1 MNKIMNMM
9 RELAARRIQATVRR
23 RQATARAHTRARA
36 PRNNVAAA
44 AFSPRR
50 VGHVVRTFAPSV
62 SAGFFFATAIAWMD
76 VIRWTISQLVNV
88 SKNGGS
94 YYLMSAIFTTLLS
107 VIVLM
112 ILARLQ
118 GVSYYMQEKKT
129 M

>member
-1 MNKIMNMM
+1 MSGIVST
-9 RELAARRIQATVRR
+9 AA
-23 RQATARAHTRARA
+23 
-36 PRNNVAAA
+36 
-44 AFSPRR
+44 
-50 VGHVVRTFAPSV
+50 GTFAPSV

-118 GVSYYMQEKKT
+118 SVSRMYGT
-129 M
+129 MTSEYKGM

>member
-1 MNKIMNMM
+1 MSGIVST
-9 RELAARRIQATVRR
+9 AA
-23 RQATARAHTRARA
+23 
-36 PRNNVAAA
+36 
-44 AFSPRR
+44 
-50 VGHVVRTFAPSV
+50 GTFAPSV
-62 SAGFFFATAIAWMD
+62 SAGFFFATIAWMD

-118 GVSYYMQEKKT
+118 GVSTYRSKK
-129 M
+129 

>member
-1 MNKIMNMM
+1 MSGI
-9 RELAARRIQATVRR
+9 V
-23 RQATARAHTRARA
+23 ATAA
-36 PRNNVAAA
+36 
-44 AFSPRR
+44 
-50 VGHVVRTFAPSV
+50 GTFAPSV

-88 SKNGGS
+88 AKNGGS

-112 ILARLQ
+112 ILNRLQ
-118 GVSYYMQEKKT
+118 GVSYYESEKK

>member
-1 MNKIMNMM
+1 MSGIVST
-9 RELAARRIQATVRR
+9 AA
-23 RQATARAHTRARA
+23 
-36 PRNNVAAA
+36 
-44 AFSPRR
+44 
-50 VGHVVRTFAPSV
+50 GTFAPSV

-76 VIRWTISQLVNV
+76 VIRYMISKLVVV

-118 GVSYYMQEKKT
+118 GVSRYEKT

>member
-1 MNKIMNMM
+1 MSGIVSS
-9 RELAARRIQATVRR
+9 AA
-23 RQATARAHTRARA
+23 
-36 PRNNVAAA
+36 
-44 AFSPRR
+44 
-50 VGHVVRTFAPSV
+50 GTFAPSV

-118 GVSYYMQEKKT
+118 NVSRMAGTTSEYKGM
-129 M
+129 

>member
-1 MNKIMNMM
+1 MSGIVST
-9 RELAARRIQATVRR
+9 AA
-23 RQATARAHTRARA
+23 
-36 PRNNVAAA
+36 
-44 AFSPRR
+44 
-50 VGHVVRTFAPSV
+50 GTFAPSV
-62 SAGFFFATAIAWMD
+62 TAGFFFATAIAWMD

-112 ILARLQ
+112 ILARIQ
-118 GVSYYMQEKKT
+118 GVSKYEKT

>member
-1 MNKIMNMM
+1 MSGI
-9 RELAARRIQATVRR
+9 VS
-23 RQATARAHTRARA
+23 
-36 PRNNVAAA
+36 AAA
-44 AFSPRR
+44 
-50 VGHVVRTFAPSV
+50 GTFAPSV

-76 VIRWTISQLVNV
+76 VIRYVIARLVNV

-112 ILARLQ
+112 ILQRLQ
-118 GVSYYMQEKKT
+118 AVSYYNNKDNM

>member
-1 MNKIMNMM
+1 MSGIVST
-9 RELAARRIQATVRR
+9 AA
-23 RQATARAHTRARA
+23 
-36 PRNNVAAA
+36 
-44 AFSPRR
+44 
-50 VGHVVRTFAPSV
+50 GTFAPSV

-76 VIRWTISQLVNV
+76 VIRYAISQLVNV
-88 SKNGGS
+88 SKNGGG

-118 GVSYYMQEKKT
+118 GVSRYEKT

>member
-1 MNKIMNMM
+1 
-9 RELAARRIQATVRR
+9 
-23 RQATARAHTRARA
+23 
-36 PRNNVAAA
+36 
-44 AFSPRR
+44 
-50 VGHVVRTFAPSV
+50 
-62 SAGFFFATAIAWMD
+62 
-76 VIRWTISQLVNV
+76 VNV

-118 GVSYYMQEKKT
+118 GVSRYEKT

>member
-1 MNKIMNMM
+1 MSGI
-9 RELAARRIQATVRR
+9 VS
-23 RQATARAHTRARA
+23 
-36 PRNNVAAA
+36 AAA
-44 AFSPRR
+44 D
-50 VGHVVRTFAPSV
+50 TFAPSV

-112 ILARLQ
+112 ILQRLQ
-118 GVSYYMQEKKT
+118 GMSYYKSTADKQ
-129 M
+129 

>member
-1 MNKIMNMM
+1 MSGIVST
-9 RELAARRIQATVRR
+9 AA
-23 RQATARAHTRARA
+23 
-36 PRNNVAAA
+36 
-44 AFSPRR
+44 
-50 VGHVVRTFAPSV
+50 GTFAPSV

-76 VIRWTISQLVNV
+76 VVRYAISQLVNV

-107 VIVLM
+107 IIVLM

-118 GVSYYMQEKKT
+118 GVSYYMKEQKT

>member
-1 MNKIMNMM
+1 MSGI
-9 RELAARRIQATVRR
+9 VS
-23 RQATARAHTRARA
+23 
-36 PRNNVAAA
+36 AAA
-44 AFSPRR
+44 
-50 VGHVVRTFAPSV
+50 GTFAPSV

-118 GVSYYMQEKKT
+118 GTSYFKAETSYFKAGDMQ
-129 M
+129 